1 MISLKRI
8 TIKNFKCWENVPID
22 LKPLTVLI
30 GPNGSGKSSVLQA
43 LSLLK
48 RFVTSPS
55 SMTLDKLG
63 DFSSAE
69 YLNLGRFDELV
80 HKHEPNREVTIEVQV
95 LENNKLAS
103 YSASFGKK
111 TCRGQLVLKEPPVK
125 LSVEFP
131 LPYPLNVT
139 TTKKIAFP
147 TGQVKKEYPV
157 IWNGVSASIQLTE
170 KEKQPPKEL
179 KSLLN
184 AHLKLLR
191 GIYFVHGRQFFK
203 TWTYAYAPSI
213 NYSKLHMTD
222 QELVNILATNSDVEE
237 KVAFWT
243 KDILGVEV
251 LAKSIPPGPTL
262 RVESRLKRFR
272 VPLALEG
279 GGLNRLAYILTN
291 LALPTTVMLLVE
303 EPETH
308 LNPKQLFAL
317 GQRLTDLL
325 KQEGKQMLITT
336 HNEHI
341 LLALL
346 TGLAEGSINQDDF
359 VVYYFERDGLSAK
372 AKKLEINKKGQVE
385 GGLPG
390 FFETDWE
397 TTEAYLRALAKGS
410 GSSGD
415 SSG

>member
-1 MISLKRI
+1 MTSLKKV
-8 TIKNFKCWENVPID
+8 TIKNFKCWENVSID

-55 SMTLDKLG
+55 GVSLDNLG
-63 DFSSAE
+63 DFVSAE

-80 HKHEPNREVTIEVQV
+80 HKHEQNQEMAIEIEVQ
-95 LENNKLAS
+95 EDSKIAS
-103 YSASFGKK
+103 YSTSFGKK
-111 TCRGQLVLKEPPVK
+111 TCRGQLLFKEPPAK

-147 TGQVKKEYPV
+147 VGQVKYEYPV
-157 IWNGVSASIQLTE
+157 IWNGVSASIQLAE
-170 KEKQPPKEL
+170 KKERPL
-179 KSLLN
+179 KEVESLLN
-184 AHLKLLR
+184 AHLRLLK
-191 GIYFVHGRQFFK
+191 GIYFIHGRQFFK
-203 TWTYAYAPSI
+203 TWSYPYAPSI
-213 NYSKLHMTD
+213 DYSKLYMSD
-222 QELVNILATNSDVEE
+222 QELANILATNSDVEE

-243 KDILGVEV
+243 EQILGVEI
-251 LAKSIPPGPTL
+251 LAKTIPPGPIL

-279 GGLNRLAYILTN
+279 AGLNRLVFILTI
-291 LALPTTVMLLVE
+291 LALPTTTMLLVE
-303 EPETH
+303 EPEAH
-308 LNPKQLFAL
+308 LHPKQLFAL
-317 GQRLTDLL
+317 GQKLNYML
-325 KQEGKQMLITT
+325 KQERKQMLITT

-346 TGLAEGSINQDDF
+346 TGLAEGSIKQDDF
-359 VVYYFERDGLSAK
+359 AVYYLERDGLRAK
-372 AKKLEINKKGQVE
+372 AKKLEINEKGQVE

-397 TTEAYLRALAKGS
+397 TTETYLRALAKGS